1 MFDLETLIKTGGY
14 LGLFAIIFSETG
26 LFLGFFLPGDS
37 LLFTAGFLASQ
48 GYLNIFYLSII
59 LFIAAVTGDST
70 GYFLGQKF
78 GRKLF
83 NKEDSLFF
91 HKEHLV
97 RAKNFYEKHG
107 KKTIILARFIPVVRT
122 FAPVIAGIGDMH
134 YPTFL
139 LYNIIGAII
148 WAIGIPWAGYFLGSA
163 VPGIDKFLM
172 PIIIV
177 IVLVSVYPALHEILK
192 TRKQRKKIYKLLA
205 SLPQKLKGGSF
216 LKRIF

>member
-14 LGLFAIIFSETG
+14 FGLFAIIFAETG
-26 LFLGFFLPGDS
+26 LFFGFFLPGDS

-59 LFIAAVTGDST
+59 LFVAAVTGDST

-78 GRKLF
+78 GKKLF
-83 NKEDSLFF
+83 NKEDSLLF

-97 RAKNFYEKHG
+97 RAKKFYEKHG

-122 FAPVIAGIGDMH
+122 FAPVIAGIGEMH

-139 LYNIIGAII
+139 SFNIIGAII

-163 VPGIDKFLM
+163 IPGIDKFLM

-177 IVLVSVYPALHEILK
+177 IVLVSVFPALYEILK
-192 TRKQRKKIYKLLA
+192 TKEQGEKVFKAINSLLKKLRSGK
-205 SLPQKLKGGSF
+205 
-216 LKRIF
+216 